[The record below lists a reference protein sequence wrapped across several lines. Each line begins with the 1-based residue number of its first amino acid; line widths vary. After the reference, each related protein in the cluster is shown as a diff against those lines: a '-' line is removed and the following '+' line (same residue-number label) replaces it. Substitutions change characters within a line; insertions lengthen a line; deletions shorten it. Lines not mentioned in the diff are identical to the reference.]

1 MFNRAACLASESES
15 AVTKTEWIYEERKT
29 QEPLNMTWAGKQS
42 EEPRSFQSPETYLLL
57 TFPFIELR
65 KISDQELI
73 RFGKEVP
80 RLAENPFQ
88 RQPEEVRKEWK
99 RRKALVSTKRNSNS
113 TNEGERE
120 LRTQPT

>member
-42 EEPRSFQSPETYLLL
+42 EEPRSFQSPQTYLLL

-65 KISDQELI
+65 KMTDEKVV
-73 RFGKEVP
+73 RFGKKF
-80 RLAENPFQ
+80 A
-88 RQPEEVRKEWK
+88 
-99 RRKALVSTKRNSNS
+99 AC
-113 TNEGERE
+113 
-120 LRTQPT
+120 